1 MDSMS
6 THAHSSHQAMPQQ
19 YIWNTNSASKF
30 STYFTNVD
38 VSRKLLEFNR
48 SCTNSKGVDRG
59 RGYGGGGC
67 VIGGGGCGIGG
78 GGCGIGGGGGG
89 KRG

>member
-6 THAHSSHQAMPQQ
+6 THAHASLKAMPQQ

-38 VSRKLLEFNR
+38 VSRKLVEFNR
-48 SCTNSKGVDRG
+48 SCTNSVMDIDTCCSNFEDIILSVADKTLRKP
-59 RGYGGGGC
+59 
-67 VIGGGGCGIGG
+67 
-78 GGCGIGGGGGG
+78 G
-89 KRG
+89 KTQSKKVTNQK